1 VAWVY
6 RGFCELPA
14 PGWIKTAKPAIICR
28 GHVSFLGQ
36 SKENVMA
43 RSILLIVLLVFSAT
57 AAAQE
62 LSYNYVQGAYGS
74 VDLDDSS
81 FSSDGDGLGIGGSM
95 IINENFHITGE
106 YQTADMDFGVDLN
119 LLEVNLGYHTTVSE
133 NLDFVAQVGYLDL
146 EVDAAG
152 PISADDDAF
161 LIGGGVRAAMNEN
174 SEIYGGLDY
183 VDFDQ
188 GDGEMRANAGFLIG
202 LTDKLDVGLKASFW
216 DDVTIY
222 QVHLR
227 YNLDYDR
234 TR

>member
-1 VAWVY
+1 VAGVY

-28 GHVSFLGQ
+28 GHVS
-36 SKENVMA
+36 
-43 RSILLIVLLVFSAT
+43 SAT

-161 LIGGGVRAAMNEN
+161 LIGGGVRGRRACSDEREQRNLWWA
-174 SEIYGGLDY
+174 GLRRLRSGRRRD
-183 VDFDQ
+183 
-188 GDGEMRANAGFLIG
+188 AGKCRLP
-202 LTDKLDVGLKASFW
+202 
-216 DDVTIY
+216 
-222 QVHLR
+222 
-227 YNLDYDR
+227 DR
-234 TR
+234 SD